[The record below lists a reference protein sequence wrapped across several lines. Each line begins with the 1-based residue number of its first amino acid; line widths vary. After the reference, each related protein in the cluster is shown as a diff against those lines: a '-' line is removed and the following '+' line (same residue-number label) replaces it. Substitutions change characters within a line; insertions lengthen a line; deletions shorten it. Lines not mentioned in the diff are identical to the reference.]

1 MKNSILTL
9 VILLC
14 SLTVIIGCGGKNEIK
29 EIRALVTS
37 VDLSN
42 DSIKSMTASL
52 DGDSLIF
59 TMKDVRLNNG
69 MIIKGDSVII
79 NYIDGRNDS
88 LRALVVT
95 ILPQVYQLKKE
106 IAAND
111 TLVTS
116 IDEPAKAD
124 SSSIE

>member
-14 SLTVIIGCGGKNEIK
+14 SLTVIIGCGGKNELK

-69 MIIKGDSVII
+69 MMIKGDSVII

>member
-69 MIIKGDSVII
+69 MMIKGDSVII

>member
-52 DGDSLIF
+52 NGDSLIF

-69 MIIKGDSVII
+69 MMIKGDSVII

-95 ILPQVYQLKKE
+95 ILPQAYQLKKE

-124 SSSIE
+124 SSNIE